1 MKKKK
6 SYYKPKAKKTKK
18 ASTAKKKSYYKPKK
32 KTAKAETKVE
42 TPVVKKKYKSYY
54 KSKKQREYEAVVA
67 ASLEKARKNPNK
79 ATSAL
84 IPPKN
89 VKVLTEAEAAAE
101 FAKHP
106 ISTVSKTSMNKDPI
120 PSKRPVKYL
129 NNKDLLAQVILSKKN
144 GKMTN
149 ELAKMLQL
157 LTMRYGKKGN
167 FANYTYNDDMQSY
180 AMLMIVKTWQGFDP
194 AKSSNPFAWFTQCI
208 KNSFIQ
214 YLNYEKRQRDIRDEV
229 LVDSGMLPSYNYQH
243 EYAEEHKPEGSPENE
258 NVELPTKPTDSGIT
272 FEVPEE
278 DDVPVEVLQY

>member
-6 SYYKPKAKKTKK
+6 SYYKPKAKKTAKV
-18 ASTAKKKSYYKPKK
+18 TTVKKKSYYKPKK
-32 KTAKAETKVE
+32 KTAKAAA
-42 TPVVKKKYKSYY
+42 PVVKKKYKSYY
-54 KSKKQREYEAVVA
+54 KPKGKKVKDVG
-67 ASLEKARKNPNK
+67 
-79 ATSAL
+79 SAYIAPL
-84 IPPKN
+84 N
-89 VKVLTEAEAAAE
+89 VKTLSEAHLDAE

-106 ISTVSKTSMNKDPI
+106 VGSTTISKSNMDKAPTT
-120 PSKRPVKYL
+120 SKRPVKYL

-180 AMLMIVKTWQGFDP
+180 AMLMIVKTWNGFDP

-229 LVDSGMLPSYNYQH
+229 LVDSGMLPSYNYQQ
-243 EYAEEHKPEGSPENE
+243 EYAEEHKAEGSPENE
-258 NVELPTKPTDSGIT
+258 NVELPSKPSHNDVT

>member
-1 MKKKK
+1 MKKTKKNKKKK
-6 SYYKPKAKKTKK
+6 SYYVPVSKRKLVKSTKK
-18 ASTAKKKSYYKPKK
+18 APKKKVIAKKKYKSYYKPKK
-32 KTAKAETKVE
+32 K
-42 TPVVKKKYKSYY
+42 
-54 KSKKQREYEAVVA
+54 VVA
-67 ASLEKARKNPNK
+67 APLPVTNTIDQIIDLFGGEPKAAFVPEV
-79 ATSAL
+79 
-84 IPPKN
+84 
-89 VKVLTEAEAAAE
+89 VK
-101 FAKHP
+101 P
-106 ISTVSKTSMNKDPI
+106 
-120 PSKRPVKYL
+120 KRPVKYL

-157 LTMRYGKKGN
+157 LTLRYGKKGN

-180 AMLMIVKTWQGFDP
+180 AMLMIVKTWNGFDP

-243 EYAEEHKPEGSPENE
+243 EHAEESKSGEPGENE
-258 NVELPTKPTDSGIT
+258 NVELPTKTSHNEVT

>member
-1 MKKKK
+1 MKKKIRK
-6 SYYKPKAKKTKK
+6 LRRASKKNH
-18 ASTAKKKSYYKPKK
+18 
-32 KTAKAETKVE
+32 
-42 TPVVKKKYKSYY
+42 VVKKKYKSYY
-54 KSKKQREYEAVVA
+54 VPVSQRKKKTKKSPVAKKKYKSYYKPKKKKTRPNEFELA
-67 ASLEKARKNPNK
+67 KANETLVLGRLGIVR
-79 ATSAL
+79 S
-84 IPPKN
+84 PPE
-89 VKVLTEAEAAAE
+89 VTQAE
-101 FAKHP
+101 
-106 ISTVSKTSMNKDPI
+106 KDPATTT
-120 PSKRPVKYL
+120 SKRPVKYL

-167 FANYTYNDDMQSY
+167 FAGYTYNDDMQSY

-229 LVDSGMLPSYNYQH
+229 LVDSGLSPSYNYQ
-243 EYAEEHKPEGSPENE
+243 YEHSNEGTEPTENE
-258 NVELPTKPTDSGIT
+258 NVELPSKPSHNDVT

-278 DDVPVEVLQY
+278 DDTPVEVLQY

>member
-1 MKKKK
+1 MKKKILKSRATSKKTTTKKKYK
-6 SYYKPKAKKTKK
+6 SYYIPVSQRKAKT
-18 ASTAKKKSYYKPKK
+18 SK
-32 KTAKAETKVE
+32 KTPNKTI
-42 TPVVKKKYKSYY
+42 VKKKYKSYY
-54 KSKKQREYEAVVA
+54 KSKKKQ
-67 ASLEKARKNPNK
+67 K
-79 ATSAL
+79 
-84 IPPKN
+84 
-89 VKVLTEAEAAAE
+89 TEAINLQAIVGKTVAEARVILGSE
-101 FAKHP
+101 PTNIVTTEPTK
-106 ISTVSKTSMNKDPI
+106 
-120 PSKRPVKYL
+120 SKRPVKYL

-229 LVDSGMLPSYNYQH
+229 LVDSGMSPSYNYMY
-243 EYAEEHKPEGSPENE
+243 EYAEENKANEPNENE
-258 NVELPTKPTDSGIT
+258 NVELTPKPSHNDIT
-272 FEVPEE
+272 FDIASE
-278 DDVPVEVLQY
+278 DGDDLPPVEVLQY